1 MSDSA
6 IFKRNSSV
14 NFSPQELSKEDIDS
28 IIQSSIWAPSS
39 RNLQPW
45 KIIAVKRSSSNF
57 VKLIKAMSEGNQEWA
72 KNSGLIMIFCT
83 ENDQNIS
90 PKTFLNIGFSGENAM
105 IRSAELGLQSH
116 PIGGWD
122 EEKVKEISKIPNYS
136 QIAFL
141 LVIGKEGNLDNLS
154 KGLLEKHKQKRE
166 RNPLNKNFNYDEWG
180 KNF

>member
-1 MSDSA
+1 MSGSA

-122 EEKVKEISKIPNYS
+122 EEKVKEISKIPNDS
-136 QIAFL
+136 QVAFL
-141 LVIGKEGNLDNLS
+141 LVIGKEGNVDNLS
-154 KGLLEKHKQKRE
+154 KGLLEKHQQKRE

>member
-141 LVIGKEGNLDNLS
+141 LVIGKEGNVDNLS

>member
-14 NFSPQELSKEDIDS
+14 NFSPQDLSQKEIDS
-28 IIQSSIWAPSS
+28 IIQASIWAPSS

-45 KIIAVKRSSSNF
+45 KIIAVKRSSDRF
-57 VKLIKAMSEGNQEWA
+57 DRLVKAMSEGNQEWA
-72 KNSGLIMIFCT
+72 QNSGLIIIFCT

-90 PKTFLNIGFSGENAM
+90 PKTFLNIGFSGQNAM
-105 IRSAELGLQSH
+105 IRSAELGLESH

-122 EEKVKEISKIPNYS
+122 EDKVKEISNIPSDS
-136 QIAFL
+136 QVAFL
-141 LVIGKEGNLDNLS
+141 LVIGKEGKIDMLS
-154 KGLLEKHKQKRE
+154 KELLEKHNKQRE
-166 RNPLNKNFNYDEWG
+166 RNPLDVNFNFDEWG